1 MFASMRRF
9 ERRDIE
15 PYAVLIAALSPAD
28 VRARFHSAAA
38 PASLGQI
45 REMLFGPHALGG
57 FVITSA
63 GGRLYGVAH
72 AAAGSGGCAEF
83 GIVVAAAFR
92 RRGYGGA
99 LTDAL
104 LRALPRRGVFAV
116 EAYTL
121 WENYAA
127 GALLSS
133 RGFRGS
139 HEGGGS
145 VHWALALDRALA
157 S

>member
-9 ERRDIE
+9 ERRDVA
-15 PYAVLIAALSPAD
+15 PYAALIASLSPAD

-38 PASLGQI
+38 PASPGQI
-45 REMLFGPHALGG
+45 REMLFGPNALGG
-57 FVITSA
+57 FVVASA
-63 GGRLYGVAH
+63 GGALHGVAH
-72 AAAGSGGCAEF
+72 AAEGPGGTAEF
-83 GIVVAAAFR
+83 GIVVEAAFR

-104 LRALPRRGVFAV
+104 LGALAARGAVAV

-121 WENYAA
+121 WENHAA
-127 GALLSS
+127 AALLSS
-133 RGFRGS
+133 RGFRGC

-145 VHWALALDRALA
+145 VRWALALGRALA